1 MPLLYRYN
9 ALLDLIEYAKNHEV
23 NDDDM
28 ENDPD
33 VYQQAVDDNIKKVS
47 QLKDEPTSY
56 FLHEAYLVCCAS
68 KK

>member
-1 MPLLYRYN
+1 MPLFYRYN
-9 ALLDLIEYAKNHEV
+9 ALLDLIEYAKNHQV
-23 NDDDM
+23 DDDDM

-47 QLKDEPTSY
+47 SLKDEPTAY
-56 FLHEAYLVCCAS
+56 FSQEAYLVRCAS

>member
-9 ALLDLIEYAKNHEV
+9 ALLDLIEYAKNHQV
-23 NDDDM
+23 DDDDM

-47 QLKDEPTSY
+47 SLKDEPTAY
-56 FLHEAYLVCCAS
+56 FSHEAYLVRCAS